1 MSWSMPVI
9 KTRWSDGHS
18 NHTFQNL
25 LLGFLWLQKS
35 ARASGISQSSRCW
48 FGRHGKEKKIFL
60 NKLPWTS
67 VLMLFS
73 RATDFFNHLTDWSDQ
88 RLKRFSRKTIFSTK
102 VSKFHLLS
110 LVFRILDKTRSS
122 SPLLLL
128 SSSGFYCKQPHLLLL
143 AIKNKYQG
151 DEYLYFLLVHWSRQ
165 KASIFVQFVKCFS

>member
-1 MSWSMPVI
+1 MTVI

-25 LLGFLWLQKS
+25 LWFSLVAQISTGDGQRSIKS
-35 ARASGISQSSRCW
+35 MLVWSPWKGI
-48 FGRHGKEKKIFL
+48 KESFFK
-60 NKLPWTS
+60 NKMPWTS

-88 RLKRFSRKTIFSTK
+88 RLKRFSRKKNFFSTK

-128 SSSGFYCKQPHLLLL
+128 SFSGFYCKQPHLLLL

-165 KASIFVQFVKCFS
+165 KASIFVQFVKCFA